1 MAAGFWG
8 MYGLQFC
15 QILVCFA
22 WLSARAVSIPTTVR
36 ACHFLC
42 LKLSLRVG
50 PSGWFTVDPPS
61 VLRQDAITPWRTMSI
76 S

>member
-22 WLSARAVSIPTTVR
+22 RLSVRAVSILTTLR
-36 ACHFLC
+36 AC
-42 LKLSLRVG
+42 LSFSL
-50 PSGWFTVDPPS
+50 S
-61 VLRQDAITPWRTMSI
+61 
-76 S
+76 

>member
-22 WLSARAVSIPTTVR
+22 WLSARAVSILTTLR
-36 ACHFLC
+36 AC
-42 LKLSLRVG
+42 LSFSL
-50 PSGWFTVDPPS
+50 S
-61 VLRQDAITPWRTMSI
+61 
-76 S
+76 